1 MSSASLVSLGVLILV
16 LLICIAPLGRY
27 MAKVYG
33 DGPAP
38 GDRLFNPIERFVYR
52 VLRVNP
58 EREQRWNVY
67 ALAVLAF
74 SLVSFLALYLFQR
87 VQSWLPLDNGLPNVA
102 PKMSFNTAVSFVTN
116 TNWQSYAGES
126 TMGHL
131 VQIAGL
137 AVQNFVSAAVGM
149 ALAAALIRG
158 LARRHGRTLG
168 NFWVDLT
175 RTTVR
180 ILLPIATVIAVALV
194 AQGVVQNFRSS
205 TTATTV
211 DPSVQVE
218 VTDDTGA
225 TLTEP
230 VTEQRL
236 PGGPVASQEAIKELG
251 TNGGGF
257 YNANSAHPF
266 ESPTRLT
273 NLLEIFTLL
282 VIGFAFPVTYGEMVG
297 SKRQGRTVL
306 AVMGI
311 LWLSASLMAGL
322 FEQNGNPE
330 LTRRGVDQSLAVN
343 QAGGNM
349 ESKEVRFGSF
359 SSGLFAASTT
369 GTSTGA
375 VNSGHDSFTP
385 LGGMVPLVNMKLGE
399 VSPGGVGVGLI
410 GLLINAI
417 LAVFIAGLMVG
428 RTPEFL
434 GKKIQ
439 AAEMKL
445 VVLYILAMPAAV
457 LIFAAPSV
465 LLDTALAGRLN
476 QGPHGLSEIAYAY
489 ASASNNNGSAF
500 AGLTVTSNWYQTTL
514 GLCMLI
520 GRFFLMIP
528 VLAIAGSLVRK
539 PRVPVTS
546 GTFPT
551 DTPLFVALVLGV
563 ILVVA
568 GLTFLPVLA
577 LGPLVEHLSIGAS
590 G

>member
-1 MSSASLVSLGVLILV
+1 MSAASLVSLGVLILI
-16 LLICIAPLGRY
+16 LLICIGPLGRY

-33 DGPAP
+33 DGAAP
-38 GDRLFNPIERFVYR
+38 GDRFFKPIERFIYR

-87 VQSWLPLDNGLPNVA
+87 VQGWLPLDNGLPNVV

-116 TNWQSYAGES
+116 TNWQSYSGES

-131 VQIAGL
+131 VQMAGL

-158 LARRHGRTLG
+158 LARRQGRTLG

-180 ILLPIATVIAVALV
+180 ILLPIATVIAIALA

-205 TTATTV
+205 TTASTV
-211 DPSVQVE
+211 DKSVQVE
-218 VTDDTGA
+218 VTDDNGA
-225 TLTEP
+225 TVTQP
-230 VTEQRL
+230 VTEQLL
-236 PGGPVASQEAIKELG
+236 PGGPVASQEAIKDLG

-257 YNANSAHPF
+257 YNANSSHPF
-266 ESPTRLT
+266 ENPTRLT
-273 NLLEIFTLL
+273 NILEIFALL
-282 VIGFAFPVTYGEMVG
+282 VVGFAFPITYGEMVG

-306 AVMGI
+306 AVMGV
-311 LWLSASLMAGL
+311 LWLTASLMAGL

-330 LTRRGVDQSLAVN
+330 LTRRGVDQSLAVD

-369 GTSTGA
+369 GTSTGS

-385 LGGMVPLVNMKLGE
+385 LGGMIPLANMKLGE

-476 QGPHGLSEIAYAY
+476 QGPHGLSEIVYAY

-577 LGPLVEHLSIGAS
+577 LGPIVEHLSL
-590 G
+590 

>member
-1 MSSASLVSLGVLILV
+1 MSAASLVSLGVLIVV
-16 LLICIAPLGRY
+16 LSICIGPLGRY
-27 MAKVYG
+27 MARVYG
-33 DGPAP
+33 SDAAP
-38 GDRLFNPIERFVYR
+38 GDRFFKPIERFIYR

-74 SLVSFLALYLFQR
+74 SLVSFLVLYVFQR
-87 VQSWLPLDNGLPNVA
+87 VQSWLPLDNGLPNVV

-116 TNWQSYAGES
+116 TNWQSYSGES

-131 VQIAGL
+131 VQMTGL

-158 LARRHGRTLG
+158 LARRQGRTLG

-180 ILLPIATVIAVALV
+180 ILLPIATVIAIALA
-194 AQGVVQNFRSS
+194 AQGAVQNFRSS
-205 TTATTV
+205 TSASTV
-211 DPSVQVE
+211 DTSVRIE
-218 VTDDTGA
+218 VTDESGA
-225 TLTEP
+225 TSSQP
-230 VTEQRL
+230 VTEQLL
-236 PGGPVASQEAIKELG
+236 PGGPVASQEAIKDLG

-273 NLLEIFTLL
+273 NLLEIFALL
-282 VIGFAFPVTYGEMVG
+282 VIGFAFPITYGEMVG

-306 AVMGI
+306 AVMGV

-330 LTRRGVDQSLAVN
+330 LTRRGADQSLAED

-359 SSGLFAASTT
+359 SSGVFAASTT
-369 GTSTGA
+369 GTSTGS
-375 VNSGHDSFTP
+375 VNAGHDSFTP
-385 LGGMVPLVNMKLGE
+385 LGGVIPLANMKLGE

-457 LIFAAPSV
+457 LILAAPSV

-476 QGPHGLSEIAYAY
+476 QGPHGLSEVVYAY

-539 PRVPVTS
+539 PRVPVSS

-577 LGPLVEHLSIGAS
+577 LGPVVEHLSL
-590 G
+590 

>member
-1 MSSASLVSLGVLILV
+1 
-16 LLICIAPLGRY
+16 
-27 MAKVYG
+27 
-33 DGPAP
+33 
-38 GDRLFNPIERFVYR
+38 
-52 VLRVNP
+52 
-58 EREQRWNVY
+58 
-67 ALAVLAF
+67 
-74 SLVSFLALYLFQR
+74 
-87 VQSWLPLDNGLPNVA
+87 
-102 PKMSFNTAVSFVTN
+102 MSFNTAVSFVTN
-116 TNWQSYAGES
+116 TNWQSYSGES

-131 VQIAGL
+131 VQMAGL

-158 LARRHGRTLG
+158 LARRQGRTLG

-180 ILLPIATVIAVALV
+180 ILLPIATVIAIALA

-205 TTATTV
+205 TTASTV
-211 DPSVQVE
+211 DKSVQVE
-218 VTDDTGA
+218 VTDDNGA
-225 TLTEP
+225 TVTQP
-230 VTEQRL
+230 VTEQLL
-236 PGGPVASQEAIKELG
+236 PGGPVASQEAIKDLG

-257 YNANSAHPF
+257 YNANSSHPF
-266 ESPTRLT
+266 ENPTRLT
-273 NLLEIFTLL
+273 NILEIFALL
-282 VIGFAFPVTYGEMVG
+282 VVGFAFPITYGEMVG

-306 AVMGI
+306 AVMGV
-311 LWLSASLMAGL
+311 LWLTASLMAGL

-330 LTRRGVDQSLAVN
+330 LTRRGVDQSLAVD

-369 GTSTGA
+369 GTSTGS

-385 LGGMVPLVNMKLGE
+385 LGGMIPLANMKLGE

-476 QGPHGLSEIAYAY
+476 QGPHGLSEIVYAY

-577 LGPLVEHLSIGAS
+577 LGPIVEHLSL
-590 G
+590 